1 MLIKLKIFFE
11 SLGEVNADDALN
23 DDIIQHAA
31 AVLLVEAMMA
41 DHHVDEDEIQQL
53 VSSLQ
58 ELFHISSEQSE
69 TLLQLARERQDKL
82 VSLQEITSIINK
94 RKDQTLKRNIIFA
107 MWCIALAD
115 ENKDKYEEHLIRKV
129 AELLYI
135 SHGDFI
141 QARLRAENRYT

>member
-1 MLIKLKIFFE
+1 MLNKLKSFFE
-11 SLGEVNADDALN
+11 SLSETDADEELSEKQ
-23 DDIIQHAA
+23 IQHAA

-41 DHHVDEDEIQQL
+41 DHQVTENEIQQL

-58 ELFHISSEQSE
+58 DLFEISAEQSAE
-69 TLLQLARERQDKL
+69 LLQLAREKQDKL
-82 VSLQEITSIINK
+82 VSLQEMTSIINK
-94 RKDQTLKRNIIFA
+94 RKDQKIKKDIVFA

-135 SHGDFI
+135 SHSDFI
-141 QARLRAENRYT
+141 QARLRAENRYN

>member
-1 MLIKLKIFFE
+1 MLTKLKLFF
-11 SLGEVNADDALN
+11 DTFTDAN
-23 DDIIQHAA
+23 SVGGITDEQIQLAA

-41 DHHVDEDEIQQL
+41 DHHVAENEIKQL
-53 VSSLQ
+53 VGSLQ
-58 ELFHISSEQSE
+58 ELFSISEEHSQ
-69 TLLQLARERQDKL
+69 TLMQLASEKHNDL
-82 VSLQEITSIINK
+82 VSLQEVTSIINAT
-94 RKDQTLKRNIIFA
+94 KDQNLKKNIVFG

-135 SHGDFI
+135 SHADFI

>member
-1 MLIKLKIFFE
+1 MLTKLKIFFE
-11 SLGEVNADDALN
+11 SISDVSSAENVTDEQ
-23 DDIIQHAA
+23 IQHAA

-41 DHHVDEDEIQQL
+41 DHHVDESELEQL
-53 VSSLQ
+53 VKSLQ
-58 ELFHISSEQSE
+58 DLFQISAEQSQ
-69 TLLQLARERQDKL
+69 TLMQLASEKHTNL
-82 VSLQEITSIINK
+82 VSLQEMTSIINAT
-94 RKDQTLKRNIIFA
+94 KDQTLKKNIVFA

-129 AELLYI
+129 ADLLYI

>member
-1 MLIKLKIFFE
+1 MLTKIKQLFD
-11 SLGEVNADDALN
+11 SLNAENLDGEISDAK
-23 DDIIQHAA
+23 IQHAA

-41 DHHVDEDEIQQL
+41 DHHITESEVKQL

-58 ELFHISSEQSE
+58 DLFPISEEQSQ
-69 TLLQLARERQDKL
+69 TLLQQANEKHNDL
-82 VSLQEITSIINK
+82 VSLQEMTSIINTTQ
-94 RKDQTLKRNIIFA
+94 DQSLKKNIVFA

-129 AELLYI
+129 AELLYM
-135 SHGDFI
+135 SHADFI